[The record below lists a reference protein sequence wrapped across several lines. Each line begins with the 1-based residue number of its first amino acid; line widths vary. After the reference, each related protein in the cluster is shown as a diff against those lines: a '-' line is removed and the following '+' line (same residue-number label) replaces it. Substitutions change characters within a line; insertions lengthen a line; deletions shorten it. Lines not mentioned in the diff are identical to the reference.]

1 MRWACLTPFEQA
13 VAELQALS
21 TAESQA
27 STLSLS
33 HRGLASVP
41 PLVLE
46 ACFANVTALELSHN
60 FLSLVPNI
68 GASPLASSL
77 ERLDLSHNL
86 LTCVPSR
93 LVDALPRLTRLT
105 HLSLAHNRIQSLSG
119 LPFRKMRCL
128 THLDVSHNALQAV
141 PSRLARLTQLRRL
154 DLAGNGFGHALPP
167 RLFSELTLLEEL
179 DLAGCALVSLPPDI
193 EQLARLRVINL
204 SDNPDLNG
212 FPSGLWSL
220 TSLRELHA
228 RYVLRLLARVCVK
241 RPGLTPSFRPRRGI
255 CATSAPC
262 KSQPSM
268 TSLVAGVGRLS
279 QLKSLD
285 LSDNGLTDLPISGLV
300 TLTQLE
306 RLLLG
311 GNDLASMGAEVG
323 RLSTL
328 RELDL
333 SRNRLTSLP
342 LEMIGLVQL
351 TTLNV
356 EDNMLVALPAQLSTL
371 PLEKL
376 SVGLQNGCIRYV
388 ERGREL

>member
-1 MRWACLTPFEQA
+1 
-13 VAELQALS
+13 
-21 TAESQA
+21 
-27 STLSLS
+27 
-33 HRGLASVP
+33 
-41 PLVLE
+41 
-46 ACFANVTALELSHN
+46 
-60 FLSLVPNI
+60 
-68 GASPLASSL
+68 
-77 ERLDLSHNL
+77 
-86 LTCVPSR
+86 
-93 LVDALPRLTRLT
+93 
-105 HLSLAHNRIQSLSG
+105 
-119 LPFRKMRCL
+119 MRCL

-193 EQLARLRVINL
+193 EQLARLRVLNL

-212 FPSGLWSL
+212 LPSGLWSL
-220 TSLRELHA
+220 TSLHELHA
-228 RYVLRLLARVCVK
+228 RYVLPRYMVCVK
-241 RPGLTPSFRPRRGI
+241 RPRLTFSFTPRRGI

-262 KSQPSM
+262 KSLPSM
-268 TSLVAGVGRLS
+268 TSLVTEVGRLS

-285 LSDNGLTDLPISGLV
+285 FSDNGLTDLPAAGLV

-311 GNDLASMGAEVG
+311 GNDLASLGAEIG

-333 SRNRLTSLP
+333 NRNRLTSLP
-342 LEMIGLVQL
+342 LEMAGLVQL
-351 TTLNV
+351 TALNV

-376 SVGLQNGCIRYV
+376 SVGSQNGCIRYV
-388 ERGREL
+388 ARVVNSDAAN